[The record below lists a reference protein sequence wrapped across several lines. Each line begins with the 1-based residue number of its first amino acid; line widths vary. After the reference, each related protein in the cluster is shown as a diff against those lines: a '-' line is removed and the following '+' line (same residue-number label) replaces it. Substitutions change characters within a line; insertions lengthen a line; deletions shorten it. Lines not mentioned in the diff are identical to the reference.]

1 MVNVNVMH
9 SLVYNYHH
17 NKIIIFPGI
26 INITSNIY
34 MITSICTIKVIYLLQ
49 VSSLIFLTFI
59 CVLIFIF
66 KIICSKFNLVLIRP
80 NK

>member
-1 MVNVNVMH
+1 MVNINFRH
-9 SLVYNYHH
+9 SLVYNDHH
-17 NKIIIFPGI
+17 NTIILVPGI

-59 CVLIFIF
+59 CMLL
-66 KIICSKFNLVLIRP
+66 FNF
-80 NK
+80 